1 MTKNDLLYIVNTL
14 KKLKY
19 YKHSN
24 KKYKNEY
31 NSFIEA
37 INILLYHYYGADKL
51 NFIWK
56 YINDK
61 SISFENLY
69 SLIEH
74 CNLNNNDIPYS
85 LEELYKLY
93 PNNELLNNFIKFIN
107 DK

>member
-19 YKHSN
+19 YKHNN

-51 NFIWK
+51 NFI
-56 YINDK
+56 
-61 SISFENLY
+61 
-69 SLIEH
+69 
-74 CNLNNNDIPYS
+74 
-85 LEELYKLY
+85 
-93 PNNELLNNFIKFIN
+93 
-107 DK
+107 